1 MADEIVMKYSN
12 IQHIT
17 TTDTKSTLKGK
28 YVNSVDKG
36 TYEYQKREV
45 KPINFKSVSIVHS

>member
-1 MADEIVMKYSN
+1 MANIMADEIVMKYSN

-36 TYEYQKREV
+36 TYEY
-45 KPINFKSVSIVHS
+45 